1 LKFTKKNNNHFT
13 SLQSLNIK
21 FTNADLLN
29 KTMKSI
35 SLIILLIISCSFYG
49 QREIWANKKTE
60 DIILDGSLNEKDWN
74 SANWTSNFTQMKPF
88 PGKSPSQKTAVAL
101 IYDQEAIYFGV
112 KCYDDPDSVS
122 RVLSIR
128 DDFNPNLDLF
138 AIFIDTYQ
146 DQQNGFFFGITSRGV
161 QLDAKIFNEDYNDL
175 LNLVWNSKTK
185 ISENGWFAEIKIP
198 YSALRFP
205 KKQIQTWNI
214 NFGRQISRY
223 REESTWNPV
232 NPDLENYLIESGE
245 IIGIED
251 ITPPLRL
258 AMIPFLSNYVNFSK
272 GEETV
277 NSFNGGM
284 DVKYGINEAFTLDVT
299 LLPDFGQVVFDNQI
313 LNISP
318 FEIQFNENRQ
328 FFTEGT
334 ELFTKSDL
342 FYSRRIGIQTPSKVY
357 ESQLNENEELTEIPT
372 SVPLINASKI
382 SGRNKKGLGIGVF
395 NAITAEQRTNVFNT
409 LDSANR
415 EITISP
421 LSNYNVLVLDQNLK
435 NNGFITFTN
444 TNVMRSGDFY
454 DANVT
459 GLNTKFNTKNND
471 YFLETFAVVSN
482 QIENSNNLTGHSWGA
497 EAGKQRGQLTFGVEY
512 YEESD
517 TYDPNDLGFLRA
529 NNSRST
535 EVYIGYRDFNPK
547 IKNLN
552 KFFSEFSITN
562 ERLYAPNLFGVNY
575 WSGNVTMISNS
586 FNAAG
591 IKLNGTINESND
603 YFEPRV
609 WGEKFIRPVWTS
621 MRGWI
626 SSNYQKRIAADAGLG
641 YVAVERNDWWEWNY
655 NLEMRFRIT
664 NQIFLIHRW
673 DQSLQYNSEG
683 YAVDFTEPIETF
695 NGILFGNRD
704 RITSTQSIG
713 IDYTITNRIGLTF
726 RLRHYNAKVLYND
739 YYELLDNGR
748 LSLLESYSG
757 QDAYGNSAYD
767 INYNA
772 FTIDMLFQWVFL
784 PGSELNFVWKNSIF
798 TSDEN
803 VNNDYWST
811 LNNTLRNGP
820 VNTLSLKLIYWLDTQ
835 YLKKKNKLK

>member
-1 LKFTKKNNNHFT
+1 MKN
-13 SLQSLNIK
+13 
-21 FTNADLLN
+21 
-29 KTMKSI
+29 
-35 SLIILLIISCSFYG
+35 ILLFLFIIIHGISYG
-49 QREIWANKKTE
+49 QRELNALKRTE
-60 DIILDGSLNEKDWN
+60 SILLDGILNEKDWIN
-74 SANWTSNFTQMKPF
+74 ANWSSDFIQMKPI
-88 PGKSPSQKTAVAL
+88 PGALPSKKTELAL
-101 IYDQEAIYFGV
+101 IYDQEAIYIGV
-112 KCYDDPDSVS
+112 KCFDDPDSIS
-122 RVLSIR
+122 KVLSIR

-161 QLDAKIFNEDYNDL
+161 QLDAKIYNEDYNDL
-175 LNLVWNSKTK
+175 LNLVWRSKTK
-185 ISENGWFAEIKIP
+185 INEKGWFAEIKIP

-205 KKQIQTWNI
+205 KTKIQTWNI
-214 NFGRQISRY
+214 NFGRQISRF

-232 NPDLENYLIESGE
+232 NPDLENYLLESGKV
-245 IIGIED
+245 IGIQD

-258 AMIPFLSNYVNFSK
+258 AMIPFLSNYISYSKVN
-272 GEETV
+272 ETV
-277 NSFNGGM
+277 STFNGGM

-299 LLPDFGQVVFDNQI
+299 LLPDFGQVVFDNQV

-342 FYSRRIGIQTPSKVY
+342 FYSRRIGIQSPSKVY
-357 ESQLNENEELTEIPT
+357 ETQLNENEEITEIPT

-382 SGRNKKGLGIGVF
+382 SGRNKKGLGVGVF
-395 NAITAEQRTNVFNT
+395 NAITAEQRGDAFNNLENT
-409 LDSANR
+409 TR

-421 LSNYNVLVLDQNLK
+421 LSNYNILVLDQNLK

-444 TNVMRSGDFY
+444 TNVLRSGSFY
-454 DANVT
+454 DANVS
-459 GLNTKFNTKNND
+459 GLYTKFNNKNND
-471 YFLETFAVVSN
+471 YFLETFAVASN
-482 QIENSNNLTGHSWGA
+482 QIETNNNILGHSWGV

-535 EVYIGYRDFNPK
+535 ALSIGYRDFNPK

-562 ERLYAPNLFGVNY
+562 ERLYAPNLFGGNY
-575 WSGNVTMISNS
+575 WTGNLTMISNS

-591 IKLNGTINESND
+591 LRFNGTINESND

-626 SSNYQKRIAADAGLG
+626 STNYQKRIAVDARLG
-641 YVAVERNDWWEWNY
+641 YVAVARNDWWEWNY
-655 NLEMRFRIT
+655 NMEIRYRIS
-664 NQIFLIHRW
+664 NQIFLIHGW

-683 YAVDFTEPIETF
+683 YAVNFSEPIDNF
-695 NGILFGNRD
+695 DGIIFGNRD

-713 IDYTITNRIGLTF
+713 LDYTITNRIGLTF
-726 RLRHYNAKVLYND
+726 RLRHYNAKVIYND
-739 YYELLDNGR
+739 FHELLNNGR
-748 LSLLESYSG
+748 LSLLENYTG
-757 QDAYGNSAYD
+757 NDINGNSAYD

-798 TSDEN
+798 SADKN
-803 VNNDYWST
+803 VLDNYWAT
-811 LNNTLRNGP
+811 LNNTLSNGP
-820 VNTLSLKLIYWLDTQ
+820 TNTLSIKLIYWLDAQ
-835 YLKKKNKLK
+835 YLKKKN

>member
-1 LKFTKKNNNHFT
+1 MKN
-13 SLQSLNIK
+13 
-21 FTNADLLN
+21 
-29 KTMKSI
+29 
-35 SLIILLIISCSFYG
+35 ILLILSLLAYCTYYG

-60 DIILDGSLNEKDWN
+60 DIILDGSLNERDWN

-88 PGKSPSQKTAVAL
+88 PGERPSQKTAVAL

-122 RVLSIR
+122 HVLSIR

-161 QLDAKIFNEDYNDL
+161 QLDAKLFNEDYNDL

-185 ISENGWFAEIKIP
+185 INENGWYAEIKIP

-232 NPDLENYLIESGE
+232 NPDLENYLIESGK

-277 NSFNGGM
+277 NSFNGGL
-284 DVKYGINEAFTLDVT
+284 DIKYGINEAFTLDVT

-357 ESQLNENEELTEIPT
+357 ESQLDENEDLTEIPT

-409 LDSANR
+409 LDNTNR

-421 LSNYNVLVLDQNLK
+421 LSNYNVLVLDQNIK

-471 YFLETFAVVSN
+471 YFLETFAVASN

-562 ERLYAPNLFGVNY
+562 ERLYAPNLFGGNY
-575 WSGNVTMISNS
+575 WRGNVTMVSNS

-591 IKLNGTINESND
+591 IRLNGTINESND

-664 NQIFLIHRW
+664 NQIFLIHGW

-683 YAVDFTEPIETF
+683 YAVNFTEPIESYD
-695 NGILFGNRD
+695 GILFGNRD

-757 QDAYGNSAYD
+757 QDTYGNSAYD

-803 VNNDYWST
+803 VINSYWST

-820 VNTLSLKLIYWLDTQ
+820 VNTLSIKLIYWLDAQ
-835 YLKKKNKLK
+835 YLKKKN

>member
-1 LKFTKKNNNHFT
+1 
-13 SLQSLNIK
+13 
-21 FTNADLLN
+21 
-29 KTMKSI
+29 MKSI
-35 SLIILLIISCSFYG
+35 FLIILSFISFWNFG
-49 QREIWANKKTE
+49 QREINALKIDEN
-60 DIILDGSLNEKDWN
+60 IVLDGLFKEKGWLM
-74 SANWTSNFTQMKPF
+74 ANWTSNFTQMKPF
-88 PGKSPSQKTAVAL
+88 PGEAPSKKTEVAL
-101 IYDQEAIYFGV
+101 LYDQEAIFIGV

-161 QLDAKIFNEDYNDL
+161 QLDSKIFNEDYNDL

-185 ISENGWFAEIKIP
+185 INEYGWFAEVKIP

-205 KKQIQTWNI
+205 KTKIQSWNI

-223 REESTWNPV
+223 REENTWNPV
-232 NPDLENYLIESGE
+232 NPDLENYLIESGKTTGLE
-245 IIGIED
+245 N

-272 GEETV
+272 NQETV
-277 NSFNGGM
+277 STFNGGM
-284 DVKYGINEAFTLDVT
+284 DIKYGINEAFTLDVT
-299 LLPDFGQVVFDNQI
+299 LLPDFGQVVFDNQV

-357 ESQLNENEELTEIPT
+357 ENQLTENEQIQNIPT
-372 SVPLINASKI
+372 SVPLLNASKI

-395 NAITAEQRTNVFNT
+395 NAVTAEQRTNVFNL
-409 LDSANR
+409 LDSSER
-415 EITISP
+415 EIIISP

-435 NNGFITFTN
+435 NNGYITFTN
-444 TNVMRSGDFY
+444 TNVLRSGDFY
-454 DANVT
+454 DANVS

-471 YFLETFAVVSN
+471 YFIETFSVVSS
-482 QIENSNNLTGHSWGA
+482 QIENNNNNIGHSWGA

-535 EVYIGYRDFNPK
+535 EFYIGYRDFNPK

-562 ERLYAPNLFGVNY
+562 ERLYAPNLFGGNY
-575 WSGNVTMISNS
+575 WRGNVTMVSNS

-591 IKLNGTINESND
+591 IRFNGTINESND

-621 MRGWI
+621 MRGWF
-626 SSNYQKRIAADAGLG
+626 SSNYQKRIAVDAGLG
-641 YVAVERNDWWEWNY
+641 YVAVERDDWWEWNY
-655 NLEMRFRIT
+655 DMEFRFRIT

-673 DQSLQYNSEG
+673 KQSLQYNSEG
-683 YAVDFTEPIETF
+683 YAVNFSNPIDDFD
-695 NGILFGNRD
+695 GILFGNRD

-726 RLRHYNAKVLYND
+726 RLRHYNAKVIYND
-739 YYELLDNGR
+739 FHELLDNGR
-748 LSLLESYSG
+748 LSLLQNYSG
-757 QDAYGNSAYD
+757 QDANGNSAFG

-784 PGSELNFVWKNSIF
+784 PGSELNLVWKNSIF
-798 TSDEN
+798 TADSD
-803 VNNDYWST
+803 VNDNYWTT
-811 LNNTLRNGP
+811 LNNTLTNGP
-820 VNTLSLKLIYWLDTQ
+820 VNNLSIKLIYWLDAQ
-835 YLKKKNKLK
+835 YLKKKNK

>member
-1 LKFTKKNNNHFT
+1 
-13 SLQSLNIK
+13 
-21 FTNADLLN
+21 
-29 KTMKSI
+29 MKSI